1 MMGRSLIYKCTIN
14 MADDNSARS
23 LTCRFVEGL
32 RPRVLDVG
40 CACGDLGVAIKAN
53 TRAELYGLE
62 LNAESVAIARK
73 SKAYR
78 RVIQINLDDLTVES
92 FPAFTGKF
100 DYVLCADVLEH
111 LRDPM
116 RTLSILKTYLKPTGH
131 VIASIPN
138 VAHMSIKAN
147 LLVNDFTYTPIGLL
161 DCTHIHLFTHKS
173 IASGLSQIGL
183 AIDQRKFTM
192 HHKTAWQP
200 NDPYPELPRA
210 IKRFLFKD
218 WHSYVCQYVLRM
230 SPSTKGSSELEA
242 ANRRKLA
249 LNVKTAPQLIVQY
262 RARLMAEL
270 SPKAECGEGK
280 GQNMI

>member
-1 MMGRSLIYKCTIN
+1 MIDRSSIYQHSVDMTN
-14 MADDNSARS
+14 DNSASSLVSRS
-23 LTCRFVEGL
+23 VEGH
-32 RPRVLDVG
+32 RPRILDVG

-53 TRAELYGLE
+53 TGAELYGLE
-62 LNAESVAIARK
+62 LNAESVALARK
-73 SKAYR
+73 TKAYR
-78 RVIQINLDDLTVES
+78 RVVRTNLDDLTAES
-92 FPAFTGKF
+92 FPAFAGKF

-116 RTLSILKTYLKPTGH
+116 RTLSILKTYLKPKGH

-147 LLVNDFTYTPIGLL
+147 LLVNDFTYTPVGLL

-173 IASGLSQIGL
+173 IAAGLSQIGL
-183 AIDQRKFTM
+183 AIDQCKFTM

-218 WHSYVCQYVLRM
+218 WHSYVCQYVVRL
-230 SPSTKGSSELEA
+230 SQSTKGCSELEA

-249 LNVKTAPQLIVQY
+249 LNARTAPQFIAQY
-262 RARLMAEL
+262 RARLMSEL
-270 SPKAECGEGK
+270 ALKRDENEGS
-280 GQNMI
+280 NMI

>member
-1 MMGRSLIYKCTIN
+1 MDRSLIYKCTIN
-14 MADDNSARS
+14 MADDNSAGS

-53 TRAELYGLE
+53 TGAELYGLE
-62 LNAESVAIARK
+62 LNAESVALARK
-73 SKAYR
+73 TKAYR
-78 RVIQINLDDLTVES
+78 RVVRKNLDDLTAES
-92 FPAFTGKF
+92 IPAFAGRF

-116 RTLSILKTYLKPTGH
+116 RTLSILKTYLKPKGH

-147 LLVNDFTYTPIGLL
+147 LLVNDFTYTPVGLL

-183 AIDQRKFTM
+183 AIDQCKFTM

-218 WHSYVCQYVLRM
+218 WHSYVCQYVVRL
-230 SPSTKGSSELEA
+230 SQSTKGCSELED

-249 LNVKTAPQLIVQY
+249 LNARTAPQFIAQY
-262 RARLMAEL
+262 RERLMAEL
-270 SPKAECGEGK
+270 APKAACDGNK
-280 GQNMI
+280 SQNMV